1 MDIAVVGD
9 GPAADAAEAG
19 LADVDAN
26 VFTVEASLLD
36 GFDRAIVV
44 GTAGD
49 DVFETADAA
58 LDRWIAVEIGGLGGH
73 PLAEV
78 DAAVTLFDRACYDC
92 LRTRVAAGSAE
103 PVETARGV
111 RSAVRYAGAAAA
123 RRLIRALSGEDI
135 GDTVLEEPGQERR
148 LLPVPG
154 CTCTGSDE
162 PKVDSVDRRVTLP
175 EPGSAA
181 GDAAPTLED
190 ALGRAERAVDDRI
203 CPVSQVGERESFPI
217 PYYVAATADTREFS
231 DARAAEFAGGA
242 DVDWNSAFMKALG
255 EGLERYCAGVY
266 RGEEFRSATVETL
279 REEANGRVVAPDAF
293 VTPDGYREGSD
304 DESVTAADETDEDET
319 DVSDSRPWVRGSIL
333 EPDPEPE
340 LETNPDAEQEANA
353 GSGTEAGSG
362 TDAEPEQMAGGSPA
376 NSAWLP
382 AEAVFY
388 PPVERRLKPAI
399 TTGLGLGN
407 STSEAVLSGLY
418 EVLERDAT
426 MLAWYSTFDP
436 LDLEFDGELS
446 GLRKRARAESL
457 EVTTI
462 LVTQDVD
469 VPVVAAAV
477 HRDPATCLAPVDPE
491 SDDWPAF
498 AAGSGAALD
507 PVAAAR
513 SALSEAL
520 QNWTELRAMGPER
533 ADEQGA
539 AIGRYAGFPA
549 DARAFFGAD
558 AAVPAETLGEP
569 ELSGRAELQAVL
581 ERLENA
587 GLEAYAARTTT
598 RDVEALGFEGV
609 RVVIPEA
616 QPLFTG
622 DPFFGERAQTIP
634 ETMGFE
640 PRLDREYHP
649 FP

>member
-26 VFTVEASLLD
+26 VFAVEASLLD

-73 PLAEV
+73 PLAEI

-123 RRLIRALSGEDI
+123 RRLIRALSGDDL
-135 GDTVLEEPGQERR
+135 GDTVLEEPGGERR
-148 LLPVPG
+148 LLPAPG
-154 CTCTGSDE
+154 CECTEPDE
-162 PKVDSVDRRVTLP
+162 PQVDAVDRRVVLP
-175 EPGSAA
+175 DSTSAA
-181 GDAAPTLED
+181 GEAGPPLED

-203 CPVSQVGERESFPI
+203 GPVSQVGERESFPI
-217 PYYVAATADTREFS
+217 PYYVAAAADTREFS

-242 DVDWNSAFMKALG
+242 DTDWNRAFMKALG

-266 RGEEFRSATVETL
+266 RGDGFRTATTATL
-279 REEANGRVVAPDAF
+279 REEAGERVVAPEAF
-293 VTPDGYREGSD
+293 VTPEGYRQGSD
-304 DESVTAADETDEDET
+304 DGDDAAVDETDEG
-319 DVSDSRPWVRGSIL
+319 DSRPWVRGTIL
-333 EPDPEPE
+333 DAKA
-340 LETNPDAEQEANA
+340 ETRGE
-353 GSGTEAGSG
+353 SGTEGETEQANEGS
-362 TDAEPEQMAGGSPA
+362 DES
-376 NSAWLP
+376 SAWLP
-382 AEAVFY
+382 AESVFY

-436 LDLEFDGELS
+436 LELEYDGELAD
-446 GLRKRARAESL
+446 LRKRARAESL
-457 EVTTI
+457 AVSTL

-477 HRDPATCLAPVDPE
+477 HRDPAACSIPVDTG

-533 ADEQGA
+533 ADEQGG

-549 DARAFFGAD
+549 EVQAFVDAD
-558 AAVPAETLGEP
+558 ASVPAETLGEP

-581 ERLENA
+581 ERLETE
-587 GLEAYAARTTT
+587 GLGAYAARTTT
-598 RDVEALGFEGV
+598 RDVAALGFEGV
-609 RVVIPEA
+609 RVVVPEA

-622 DPFFGERAQTIP
+622 DPFFGERARAVP